1 MWTWTK
7 RSRLP
12 RQTRAIFWTLAVGQF
27 VVFAVLMMLGMHK
40 IANYW
45 ALLVNPGIILFVLVH
60 RRMTDQRP

>member
-1 MWTWTK
+1 
-7 RSRLP
+7 LP
-12 RQTRAIFWTLAVGQF
+12 RQTRAIFWSLVAGQF
-27 VVFAVLMMLGMHK
+27 VVFAILLMLGMHT